1 MWKEEFFAFFK
12 ILVQYLSA
20 RIEHTQEYF
29 KNHQSPD
36 TGPNLETFEYEGMIA
51 TTPSCLSSGLYVLK
65 QRI

>member
-20 RIEHTQEYF
+20 RIEYTQEDF
-29 KNHQSPD
+29 KNNQSPD
-36 TGPNLETFEYEGMIA
+36 TGPNLETFEYEGIA
-51 TTPSCLSSGLYVLK
+51 TTPSCLSSGLFVLK